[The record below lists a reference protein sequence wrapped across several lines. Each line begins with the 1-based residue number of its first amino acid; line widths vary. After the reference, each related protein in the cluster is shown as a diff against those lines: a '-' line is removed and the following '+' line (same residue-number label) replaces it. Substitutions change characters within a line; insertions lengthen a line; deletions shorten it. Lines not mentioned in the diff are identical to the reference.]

1 MSRSLVHSTVCSST
15 LSAVTVKRQ
24 TIERSWVGVSVLYGL
39 FRASLVWTFLSQ
51 YGVNT
56 AVFLVIELVSSM
68 AYGLSSARVVGAFVD
83 SRWRSLRV
91 WIPVALITYAAP
103 DAYVFLS
110 AGRLPGG
117 MVEVLVSIVCVT
129 AAFTAVGM
137 WFQVRNKR
145 RAQMSR

>member
-1 MSRSLVHSTVCSST
+1 M
-15 LSAVTVKRQ
+15 TVKRQ

-56 AVFLVIELVSSM
+56 AVFLVIELMSSM

-83 SRWRSLRV
+83 SRWRSLRA